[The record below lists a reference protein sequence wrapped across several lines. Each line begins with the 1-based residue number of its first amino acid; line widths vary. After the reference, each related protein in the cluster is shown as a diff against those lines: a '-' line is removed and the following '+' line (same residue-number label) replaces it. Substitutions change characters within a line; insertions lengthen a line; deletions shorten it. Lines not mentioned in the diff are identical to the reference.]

1 MGENVEIKFGELEE
15 ARPEVRLRPDENK
28 HFAIAPIFEPA
39 DEDLPI
45 FVDLDSLADMEEHAL
60 TDTSVE
66 LGGVMLGGQYEDE
79 NGRPFVV
86 ITDSLRA
93 RHYES
98 TKGSFKFTHDTWSE
112 ITRERDEFPDDL
124 QIVGWYHTHPDWGVF
139 LSGMDMFI
147 CDNFFNK
154 QLDVALVI
162 DPCRQD
168 RGLFQWTGDETERIR
183 RTGGFFVI
191 TSRFRQDELAQFAAQ
206 LEGKFDMV
214 QDPRFRGGSQQS
226 APVVNI
232 AGGQPAWQSIAILG
246 MLAMQFCL
254 MLVVAARLLW
264 PPETSTAELAQVA
277 ALQKSIEQLA
287 ATRTAEADTRV
298 QLEVLDRFLSSQH
311 GTPDGVLAELAKKTD
326 ENAELHDSLRG
337 QRALIAGLD
346 STVGGLK
353 TKLASSVERT
363 ESLDH
368 RIERLT
374 TTIRGLK
381 DDNYD
386 LQGDLA
392 EANKSEEGSKN
403 AKKEVAAGISKWTW
417 IGIGSAVAVLFAAGI
432 AFSFANNKKEDVEFD
447 ESSDETSEEANS

>member
-1 MGENVEIKFGELEE
+1 MEIEFGELEE
-15 ARPEVRLRPDENK
+15 AQPEVRLRPDENK
-28 HFAIAPIFEPA
+28 HFAIAPIFEP
-39 DEDLPI
+39 DSEELPI

-79 NGRPFVV
+79 NGRPFVL
-86 ITDSLRA
+86 ISDSLRA
-93 RHYES
+93 KHYES
-98 TKGSFKFTHDTWSE
+98 TKGIFKFTHDTWSE

-154 QLDVALVI
+154 RLDVALVI

-168 RGLFQWTGDETERIR
+168 RGLFQWTGDESERIR

-191 TSRFRQDELAQFAAQ
+191 TSRFREDELAQFAAQ

-214 QDPRFRGGSQQS
+214 QDPRIRGSSQQS

-232 AGGQPAWQSIAILG
+232 SGGQPAWQSIAVLG

-254 MLVVAARLLW
+254 VLVVAVRLLW
-264 PPETSTAELAQVA
+264 PPEPSTAELAQAA

-287 ATRTAEADTRV
+287 ATRMAEADTRA

-311 GTPDGVLAELAKKTD
+311 GTPNGVLAELAKKTG
-326 ENAELHDSLRG
+326 ENAELLSSLRG
-337 QRALIAGLD
+337 QRALIEGLD
-346 STVGGLK
+346 STVGSLK
-353 TKLASSVERT
+353 SDLKSSDERT
-363 ESLDH
+363 EYLKH
-368 RIERLT
+368 RIDRLS
-374 TTIRGLK
+374 TTINGLK
-381 DDNYD
+381 DENVE

-392 EANKSEEGSKN
+392 KANKTEEGSED
-403 AKKEVAAGISKWTW
+403 AKTDVYAGLSKWTW

-432 AFSFANNKKEDVEFD
+432 AFFVANNKKEDAEFD